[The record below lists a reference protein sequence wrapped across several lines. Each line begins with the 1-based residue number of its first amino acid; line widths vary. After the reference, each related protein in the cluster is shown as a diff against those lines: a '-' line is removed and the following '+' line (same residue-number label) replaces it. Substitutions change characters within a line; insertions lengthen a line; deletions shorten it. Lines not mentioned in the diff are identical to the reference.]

1 MSRIENTGQIKTGY
15 SVKSGTNPEEKVENG
30 SDFAS
35 MLTKYKKK
43 AAQDDETKKAETGE
57 TKNKETQPEETKN
70 RGNEKQVNGR
80 QSGENEKTAE
90 IKAEIKVTDIQDE
103 KNSQD
108 GEKEQEQELAAAYA
122 SEACYRTFVQITAEN
137 SKTPAVYN
145 NEINGIQD
153 LAVQTTVETGMED
166 QTAAVSTIQQT
177 ESPHT
182 ESPHTETAVH
192 ADDLKLRNRSDQTGE
207 KEKSGEAEEAGQSKQ
222 TAKMNREE
230 EIPDQ
235 KEHISG
241 KEMTALAS
249 PGYTGTVESSA
260 GTAAKP
266 AAVDTGPADR
276 LPTAQD
282 TLTED
287 LGNYLDTKISE
298 KKGKLELSLEPE
310 RLGKLTI
317 RLEYE
322 KGKTEVTIFSTSAKT
337 LEILSKEA
345 GHLAQILEE
354 KTGHP
359 VIPISA
365 KEEKGITELEEQIKD
380 MFFGGEI
387 SFNDEVYITN
397 ARHKAALEEADRSLD
412 LVRNSIEMGMPEDF
426 FSIDLMNAYENLGKI
441 LGESVGEDLVNEIFS
456 KFCMGK

>member
-1 MSRIENTGQIKTGY
+1 MNRIENTGQIKTGY

-43 AAQDDETKKAETGE
+43 AAQDDETKRAETGE
-57 TKNKETQPEETKN
+57 TKKKETQPEETKSGEN
-70 RGNEKQVNGR
+70 GKQVNGS
-80 QSGENEKTAE
+80 QSGKNKKT
-90 IKAEIKVTDIQDE
+90 AEIKVTDIQDG

-108 GEKEQEQELAAAYA
+108 GEIEQDQELAAAYA
-122 SEACYRTFVQITAEN
+122 SETCYRSFVQITTEN
-137 SKTPAVYN
+137 NKMPAVYN
-145 NEINGIQD
+145 NEIQD
-153 LAVQTTVETGMED
+153 LAVQITAESGMED
-166 QTAAVSTIQQT
+166 QLAAVSTIQKT
-177 ESPHT
+177 EA
-182 ESPHTETAVH
+182 PHTETVAH
-192 ADDLKLRNRSDQTGE
+192 ADDLKLQNRLAQT
-207 KEKSGEAEEAGQSKQ
+207 EAAGRTGEAGQSKR

-230 EIPDQ
+230 EIPGR

-249 PGYTGTVESSA
+249 SGYRGTVESST
-260 GTAAKP
+260 GTAEKP
-266 AAVDTGPADR
+266 AAADTGPADR
-276 LPTAQD
+276 LATAQD

-354 KTGHP
+354 KTGTP
-359 VIPISA
+359 TVIYTPEQTENRQNMDQDPGHSRNGRQDQ
-365 KEEKGITELEEQIKD
+365 KEQRQKQD
-380 MFFGGEI
+380 D
-387 SFNDEVYITN
+387 SF
-397 ARHKAALEEADRSLD
+397 AQQLR
-412 LVRNSIEMGMPEDF
+412 
-426 FSIDLMNAYENLGKI
+426 LG
-441 LGESVGEDLVNEIFS
+441 LA
-456 KFCMGK
+456 

>member
-1 MSRIENTGQIKTGY
+1 MNRIENAGQVKTGY
-15 SVKSGTNPEEKVENG
+15 SVKSGTNSEEKVGNG

-80 QSGENEKTAE
+80 QSGENEKTDE

-108 GEKEQEQELAAAYA
+108 GEKGQELAAAYA
-122 SEACYRTFVQITAEN
+122 SETCYRTFVQITAEN

-153 LAVQTTVETGMED
+153 LAVQTTSETGMED
-166 QTAAVSTIQQT
+166 QTAAVTTIQQ
-177 ESPHT
+177 T

-192 ADDLKLRNRSDQTGE
+192 ADGLKLQNRLEQTGE
-207 KEKSGEAEEAGQSKQ
+207 TEDTGRTEEAGQSKQ

-235 KEHISG
+235 KEHLSG

-249 PGYTGTVESSA
+249 SGYTGTVESSA

-276 LPTAQD
+276 LATAQD

-354 KTGHP
+354 KTGNP
-359 VIPISA
+359 TVIYTPDQ
-365 KEEKGITELEEQIKD
+365 TENRQNMDQDTGQGRNDRQEHREQRQKQD
-380 MFFGGEI
+380 D
-387 SFNDEVYITN
+387 SF
-397 ARHKAALEEADRSLD
+397 AQQLR
-412 LVRNSIEMGMPEDF
+412 
-426 FSIDLMNAYENLGKI
+426 LG
-441 LGESVGEDLVNEIFS
+441 LA
-456 KFCMGK
+456 

>member
-1 MSRIENTGQIKTGY
+1 MNRIENAGQVKTGY

-354 KTGHP
+354 KTGTP
-359 VIPISA
+359 TVIYTPEQTENRQNMDQDTGHGRNGRQDQ
-365 KEEKGITELEEQIKD
+365 KEQRQKQD
-380 MFFGGEI
+380 D
-387 SFNDEVYITN
+387 SF
-397 ARHKAALEEADRSLD
+397 AQQLR
-412 LVRNSIEMGMPEDF
+412 
-426 FSIDLMNAYENLGKI
+426 LG
-441 LGESVGEDLVNEIFS
+441 LT
-456 KFCMGK
+456 

>member
-1 MSRIENTGQIKTGY
+1 MNRIENTGQIKTGY

-43 AAQDDETKKAETGE
+43 AAQDDETKRAETGE
-57 TKNKETQPEETKN
+57 TKKKETQPEETKSGEN
-70 RGNEKQVNGR
+70 GKQVNGS
-80 QSGENEKTAE
+80 QSGKNKKTVE
-90 IKAEIKVTDIQDE
+90 IKAEIKVTDIQDG

-108 GEKEQEQELAAAYA
+108 GEIEQDQELAAAYA
-122 SEACYRTFVQITAEN
+122 SETCYRSFVQITAEN
-137 SKTPAVYN
+137 NKMPAVYN
-145 NEINGIQD
+145 NEIQD
-153 LAVQTTVETGMED
+153 LAVQTTAESGMED
-166 QTAAVSTIQQT
+166 QLAAVSTIQKT
-177 ESPHT
+177 EA
-182 ESPHTETAVH
+182 PHTETVAH
-192 ADDLKLRNRSDQTGE
+192 ADDLKLQNRLAQT
-207 KEKSGEAEEAGQSKQ
+207 EAAGRTGEAGQSKR

-249 PGYTGTVESSA
+249 SSYTGTVESSA

-266 AAVDTGPADR
+266 TAVDAGSADR
-276 LPTAQD
+276 LATAQD

-354 KTGHP
+354 KTGTP
-359 VIPISA
+359 TVIYTPEQTENRQNMDQDPGHSRNGRQDQ
-365 KEEKGITELEEQIKD
+365 KEQRQKQD
-380 MFFGGEI
+380 D
-387 SFNDEVYITN
+387 SF
-397 ARHKAALEEADRSLD
+397 AQQLR
-412 LVRNSIEMGMPEDF
+412 
-426 FSIDLMNAYENLGKI
+426 LG
-441 LGESVGEDLVNEIFS
+441 LA
-456 KFCMGK
+456 

>member
-30 SDFAS
+30 ADFAS

-43 AAQDDETKKAETGE
+43 AAQDDETKRAETGE
-57 TKNKETQPEETKN
+57 TKNKETQPEETK
-70 RGNEKQVNGR
+70 
-80 QSGENEKTAE
+80 SGENGKQVSGSQSGKNKKTAE

-354 KTGHP
+354 KTGTP
-359 VIPISA
+359 TVIYTPEQTENRQNMDQDPGHGRNGRQDQ
-365 KEEKGITELEEQIKD
+365 KEQRQKQD
-380 MFFGGEI
+380 D
-387 SFNDEVYITN
+387 SF
-397 ARHKAALEEADRSLD
+397 AQQLR
-412 LVRNSIEMGMPEDF
+412 
-426 FSIDLMNAYENLGKI
+426 LG
-441 LGESVGEDLVNEIFS
+441 LA
-456 KFCMGK
+456 

>member
-30 SDFAS
+30 SDFAL

-354 KTGHP
+354 KTGTP
-359 VIPISA
+359 TVIYTPEQTENRQNMDQDPGHGRNGRQDQ
-365 KEEKGITELEEQIKD
+365 KEQRQKQD
-380 MFFGGEI
+380 D
-387 SFNDEVYITN
+387 SF
-397 ARHKAALEEADRSLD
+397 AQQLR
-412 LVRNSIEMGMPEDF
+412 
-426 FSIDLMNAYENLGKI
+426 LG
-441 LGESVGEDLVNEIFS
+441 LA
-456 KFCMGK
+456 

>member
-1 MSRIENTGQIKTGY
+1 MNRIENTGQIKTGY

-43 AAQDDETKKAETGE
+43 AAQDDETKRAETGE
-57 TKNKETQPEETKN
+57 TKNKETQPEETK
-70 RGNEKQVNGR
+70 
-80 QSGENEKTAE
+80 SGENGKQVSGSQSGKNKKTAE
-90 IKAEIKVTDIQDE
+90 IKAEIKVTDIQDG

-108 GEKEQEQELAAAYA
+108 GEIEQDQELAAAYA
-122 SEACYRTFVQITAEN
+122 SETCYRSFVQITTEN
-137 SKTPAVYN
+137 NKMPAVYN
-145 NEINGIQD
+145 NEIQD
-153 LAVQTTVETGMED
+153 LAVQITAEAGMED
-166 QTAAVSTIQQT
+166 QSAAVSTIQKN
-177 ESPHT
+177 EA
-182 ESPHTETAVH
+182 PHTETVAH
-192 ADDLKLRNRSDQTGE
+192 ADDLKLQNRLAQT
-207 KEKSGEAEEAGQSKQ
+207 EAAGRTGEAGQSKR

-249 PGYTGTVESSA
+249 SSYTGTVESSA

-276 LPTAQD
+276 LATAQD

-354 KTGHP
+354 KTGTP
-359 VIPISA
+359 TVIYTPEQTENRQNMDQDTGHGRNGRQDQ
-365 KEEKGITELEEQIKD
+365 KEQRQKQD
-380 MFFGGEI
+380 D
-387 SFNDEVYITN
+387 SF
-397 ARHKAALEEADRSLD
+397 AQQLR
-412 LVRNSIEMGMPEDF
+412 
-426 FSIDLMNAYENLGKI
+426 LG
-441 LGESVGEDLVNEIFS
+441 LA
-456 KFCMGK
+456 

>member
-182 ESPHTETAVH
+182 ETAVH

-354 KTGHP
+354 KTGTP
-359 VIPISA
+359 TVIYTPEQTENRQNMDQDTGHGRNGRQDQ
-365 KEEKGITELEEQIKD
+365 KEQRQKQD
-380 MFFGGEI
+380 D
-387 SFNDEVYITN
+387 SF
-397 ARHKAALEEADRSLD
+397 AQQLR
-412 LVRNSIEMGMPEDF
+412 
-426 FSIDLMNAYENLGKI
+426 LG
-441 LGESVGEDLVNEIFS
+441 LT
-456 KFCMGK
+456 

>member
-1 MSRIENTGQIKTGY
+1 MSRIENTSQIKTGY

-192 ADDLKLRNRSDQTGE
+192 ADELKLRNRSDQTGE

-354 KTGHP
+354 KTGTP
-359 VIPISA
+359 TVIYTPEQTENRQNMDQDTGHGRNGRQDQ
-365 KEEKGITELEEQIKD
+365 KEQRQKQD
-380 MFFGGEI
+380 D
-387 SFNDEVYITN
+387 SF
-397 ARHKAALEEADRSLD
+397 AQQLR
-412 LVRNSIEMGMPEDF
+412 
-426 FSIDLMNAYENLGKI
+426 LG
-441 LGESVGEDLVNEIFS
+441 LT
-456 KFCMGK
+456 

>member
-35 MLTKYKKK
+35 MLTKYQKK

-230 EIPDQ
+230 EMPGR

-354 KTGHP
+354 KTGTP
-359 VIPISA
+359 TVIYTPEQTENRQNMDQDPGHGRNGRQDQ
-365 KEEKGITELEEQIKD
+365 KEQRQKQD
-380 MFFGGEI
+380 D
-387 SFNDEVYITN
+387 SF
-397 ARHKAALEEADRSLD
+397 AQQLR
-412 LVRNSIEMGMPEDF
+412 
-426 FSIDLMNAYENLGKI
+426 LG
-441 LGESVGEDLVNEIFS
+441 LA
-456 KFCMGK
+456 

>member
-1 MSRIENTGQIKTGY
+1 MSRIENTSQIKTGY

-70 RGNEKQVNGR
+70 SGNEKQVNGR

-90 IKAEIKVTDIQDE
+90 IKAEIKVTDIQDG

-166 QTAAVSTIQQT
+166 KSAAVSTIQQ
-177 ESPHT
+177 T

-354 KTGHP
+354 KTGTP
-359 VIPISA
+359 TVIYTPEQTENRQNMDQDPGHGRNGRQDQ
-365 KEEKGITELEEQIKD
+365 KEQRQKQD
-380 MFFGGEI
+380 D
-387 SFNDEVYITN
+387 SF
-397 ARHKAALEEADRSLD
+397 AQQLR
-412 LVRNSIEMGMPEDF
+412 
-426 FSIDLMNAYENLGKI
+426 LG
-441 LGESVGEDLVNEIFS
+441 LA
-456 KFCMGK
+456 

>member
-1 MSRIENTGQIKTGY
+1 MNRIENAGQVKTGY
-15 SVKSGTNPEEKVENG
+15 SVKSGTNSEEKVGNG

-70 RGNEKQVNGR
+70 RENEKQVNGR

-90 IKAEIKVTDIQDE
+90 IKAEIKVTDIQDG

-122 SEACYRTFVQITAEN
+122 SETCYRTFVQITAEN

-177 ESPHT
+177 ESPHS
-182 ESPHTETAVH
+182 EIAVH
-192 ADDLKLRNRSDQTGE
+192 ADGLKLQNRLEQTGE
-207 KEKSGEAEEAGQSKQ
+207 TEDTGRTEETGQSKQ

-249 PGYTGTVESSA
+249 SSYTGTVESSA

-276 LPTAQD
+276 LATAQD

-354 KTGHP
+354 KTGTP
-359 VIPISA
+359 TVIYTPEQTENRQNMDQDTGHGRNGRQDQ
-365 KEEKGITELEEQIKD
+365 KEQRQKQD
-380 MFFGGEI
+380 D
-387 SFNDEVYITN
+387 SF
-397 ARHKAALEEADRSLD
+397 AQQLR
-412 LVRNSIEMGMPEDF
+412 
-426 FSIDLMNAYENLGKI
+426 LG
-441 LGESVGEDLVNEIFS
+441 LT
-456 KFCMGK
+456 

>member
-15 SVKSGTNPEEKVENG
+15 SVKSGTNSEEKVGNG

-70 RGNEKQVNGR
+70 RENEKQVNGR
-80 QSGENEKTAE
+80 QSGENEKTDE

-122 SEACYRTFVQITAEN
+122 SETCYRTFVQITAEN

-153 LAVQTTVETGMED
+153 LAVQTTSETGMED

-177 ESPHT
+177 ESPHS
-182 ESPHTETAVH
+182 EIAVH
-192 ADDLKLRNRSDQTGE
+192 ADGLKLQNRLEQTGE
-207 KEKSGEAEEAGQSKQ
+207 TEDTGRTEETGQSKQ

-249 PGYTGTVESSA
+249 SSYTGTVESSA

-276 LPTAQD
+276 LATAQD

-354 KTGHP
+354 KTGTP
-359 VIPISA
+359 TVIYTPEQTENRQNMDQDTGHGRNGRQDQ
-365 KEEKGITELEEQIKD
+365 KEQRQKQD
-380 MFFGGEI
+380 D
-387 SFNDEVYITN
+387 SF
-397 ARHKAALEEADRSLD
+397 AQQLR
-412 LVRNSIEMGMPEDF
+412 
-426 FSIDLMNAYENLGKI
+426 LG
-441 LGESVGEDLVNEIFS
+441 LA
-456 KFCMGK
+456 

>member
-35 MLTKYKKK
+35 MLTKYQKK

-90 IKAEIKVTDIQDE
+90 IKAEIKVTDIQNE

-182 ESPHTETAVH
+182 ETAVH
-192 ADDLKLRNRSDQTGE
+192 ADDLKLRNRLDQTGE

-222 TAKMNREE
+222 TVKMNREE

-354 KTGHP
+354 KTGTP
-359 VIPISA
+359 TVIYTPEQTENRQNMDQDPGHGRNGRQDQ
-365 KEEKGITELEEQIKD
+365 KEQRQKQD
-380 MFFGGEI
+380 D
-387 SFNDEVYITN
+387 SF
-397 ARHKAALEEADRSLD
+397 AQQLR
-412 LVRNSIEMGMPEDF
+412 
-426 FSIDLMNAYENLGKI
+426 LG
-441 LGESVGEDLVNEIFS
+441 LT
-456 KFCMGK
+456 

>member
-1 MSRIENTGQIKTGY
+1 MNRIENTGQIKTGY

-177 ESPHT
+177 ESPHS
-182 ESPHTETAVH
+182 EIAVH
-192 ADDLKLRNRSDQTGE
+192 ADGLKLQNRLEQTGE
-207 KEKSGEAEEAGQSKQ
+207 TEDTGRTEETGQSKQ

-249 PGYTGTVESSA
+249 SSYTGTVESSA

-276 LPTAQD
+276 LATAQD

-354 KTGHP
+354 KTGTP
-359 VIPISA
+359 TVIYTPEQTENRQNMDQDPGHGRNGRQDQ
-365 KEEKGITELEEQIKD
+365 KEQRQKQD
-380 MFFGGEI
+380 D
-387 SFNDEVYITN
+387 SF
-397 ARHKAALEEADRSLD
+397 AQQLR
-412 LVRNSIEMGMPEDF
+412 
-426 FSIDLMNAYENLGKI
+426 LG
-441 LGESVGEDLVNEIFS
+441 LA
-456 KFCMGK
+456 

>member
-90 IKAEIKVTDIQDE
+90 IKAEIKVTDIQDG

-108 GEKEQEQELAAAYA
+108 GEKGQELAAAYA
-122 SEACYRTFVQITAEN
+122 SETCYRTFVQITAEN

-153 LAVQTTVETGMED
+153 LAVQTTSETGMED
-166 QTAAVSTIQQT
+166 QTAAVTTIQQT

-230 EIPDQ
+230 EMPDR

-276 LPTAQD
+276 LATAQD

-354 KTGHP
+354 KTGTP
-359 VIPISA
+359 TVIYTPEQTENRQNMDQDTGHGRNGRQDQ
-365 KEEKGITELEEQIKD
+365 KEQRQKQD
-380 MFFGGEI
+380 D
-387 SFNDEVYITN
+387 SF
-397 ARHKAALEEADRSLD
+397 AQQLR
-412 LVRNSIEMGMPEDF
+412 
-426 FSIDLMNAYENLGKI
+426 LG
-441 LGESVGEDLVNEIFS
+441 LT
-456 KFCMGK
+456 

>member
-1 MSRIENTGQIKTGY
+1 MNRIENTGQIKTGY

-43 AAQDDETKKAETGE
+43 AAQDDETKRAETGE
-57 TKNKETQPEETKN
+57 TKKKETQPEETKSGEN
-70 RGNEKQVNGR
+70 GKQVNGS
-80 QSGENEKTAE
+80 QSGKNKKTAE
-90 IKAEIKVTDIQDE
+90 IKAEIKVTDIQDG

-108 GEKEQEQELAAAYA
+108 GEIEQDQELAAAYA
-122 SEACYRTFVQITAEN
+122 SETCYRSFVQITTEN
-137 SKTPAVYN
+137 NKMPAVYN
-145 NEINGIQD
+145 NEIQD
-153 LAVQTTVETGMED
+153 LAVQITAESGMED
-166 QTAAVSTIQQT
+166 QLAAVSTIQKT
-177 ESPHT
+177 EA
-182 ESPHTETAVH
+182 PHTETVAH
-192 ADDLKLRNRSDQTGE
+192 ADDLKLRNRSDQIGE

-230 EIPDQ
+230 ETPGR

-249 PGYTGTVESSA
+249 SGYRGTVESST
-260 GTAAKP
+260 GTAEKP
-266 AAVDTGPADR
+266 AAADTGPADR
-276 LPTAQD
+276 LATAQD

-354 KTGHP
+354 KTGTP
-359 VIPISA
+359 TVIYTPEQTENRQNMDQDPGHGRNGRQDQ
-365 KEEKGITELEEQIKD
+365 KEQRQKQD
-380 MFFGGEI
+380 D
-387 SFNDEVYITN
+387 SF
-397 ARHKAALEEADRSLD
+397 AQQLR
-412 LVRNSIEMGMPEDF
+412 
-426 FSIDLMNAYENLGKI
+426 LG
-441 LGESVGEDLVNEIFS
+441 LA
-456 KFCMGK
+456 

>member
-1 MSRIENTGQIKTGY
+1 MNRIENTGQIKTGY

-43 AAQDDETKKAETGE
+43 AAQDDETKRAETVE
-57 TKNKETQPEETKN
+57 TKNKETQPEETK
-70 RGNEKQVNGR
+70 
-80 QSGENEKTAE
+80 SGENGKQVSGSQSGKNKKTAE
-90 IKAEIKVTDIQDE
+90 IKAEIKVTDIQDG

-108 GEKEQEQELAAAYA
+108 GEIEQDQELAAAYA
-122 SEACYRTFVQITAEN
+122 SETCYRSFVQITTEN
-137 SKTPAVYN
+137 NKMPAVYN
-145 NEINGIQD
+145 NEIQD
-153 LAVQTTVETGMED
+153 LAVQITAEAGMED
-166 QTAAVSTIQQT
+166 QSAAVSTIQKN
-177 ESPHT
+177 EA
-182 ESPHTETAVH
+182 PHTETVAH
-192 ADDLKLRNRSDQTGE
+192 ADDLKLQNRLAQT
-207 KEKSGEAEEAGQSKQ
+207 EAAGRTGEAGQSKR

-249 PGYTGTVESSA
+249 SSYTGTVESSA

-266 AAVDTGPADR
+266 AAVDAGPADR
-276 LPTAQD
+276 LATAQD

-354 KTGHP
+354 KTGTP
-359 VIPISA
+359 TVIYTPEQTENRQNMDQDTGHGRNGRQDQ
-365 KEEKGITELEEQIKD
+365 KEQRQKQD
-380 MFFGGEI
+380 D
-387 SFNDEVYITN
+387 SF
-397 ARHKAALEEADRSLD
+397 AQQLR
-412 LVRNSIEMGMPEDF
+412 
-426 FSIDLMNAYENLGKI
+426 LG
-441 LGESVGEDLVNEIFS
+441 LA
-456 KFCMGK
+456 

>member
-43 AAQDDETKKAETGE
+43 AAQDDETKRAETGE
-57 TKNKETQPEETKN
+57 TKNKETQPEETKSGEN
-70 RGNEKQVNGR
+70 GKQVNGS
-80 QSGENEKTAE
+80 QSGKNKKTAE
-90 IKAEIKVTDIQDE
+90 IKAEIKVTDIQDG

-108 GEKEQEQELAAAYA
+108 GEIEQDQELAAAYA
-122 SEACYRTFVQITAEN
+122 SETCYRSFVQITTEN
-137 SKTPAVYN
+137 NKMPAVYN
-145 NEINGIQD
+145 NEIQD
-153 LAVQTTVETGMED
+153 LAVQITAEAGMED
-166 QTAAVSTIQQT
+166 QSAAVSTIQKN
-177 ESPHT
+177 EA
-182 ESPHTETAVH
+182 PHTETVAH
-192 ADDLKLRNRSDQTGE
+192 ADDLKLQNRLAQT
-207 KEKSGEAEEAGQSKQ
+207 EAAGRTGEAGQSKR

-230 EIPDQ
+230 EISDQ

-249 PGYTGTVESSA
+249 SSYTGTVESSA

-266 AAVDTGPADR
+266 TAVDAGPADR
-276 LPTAQD
+276 LATAQD

-354 KTGHP
+354 KTGTP
-359 VIPISA
+359 TVIYTPEQTENRQNMDQDPGHSRNGRQDQ
-365 KEEKGITELEEQIKD
+365 KEQRQKQD
-380 MFFGGEI
+380 D
-387 SFNDEVYITN
+387 SF
-397 ARHKAALEEADRSLD
+397 AQQLR
-412 LVRNSIEMGMPEDF
+412 
-426 FSIDLMNAYENLGKI
+426 LG
-441 LGESVGEDLVNEIFS
+441 LA
-456 KFCMGK
+456 

>member
-1 MSRIENTGQIKTGY
+1 MNRIENTGQIKTGY

-43 AAQDDETKKAETGE
+43 AAQDDETKRAETGE
-57 TKNKETQPEETKN
+57 TKKKETQPEETKSGEN
-70 RGNEKQVNGR
+70 GKQVNGS
-80 QSGENEKTAE
+80 QSGKNKKTAE
-90 IKAEIKVTDIQDE
+90 IKAEIKVTDIQDG

-108 GEKEQEQELAAAYA
+108 GEIEQDQELAAAYA
-122 SEACYRTFVQITAEN
+122 SETCYRTFVQITAEN
-137 SKTPAVYN
+137 NKMPAVYN
-145 NEINGIQD
+145 NEIQD
-153 LAVQTTVETGMED
+153 LAVQITAESGMED
-166 QTAAVSTIQQT
+166 QLAAVSTIQKT
-177 ESPHT
+177 EA
-182 ESPHTETAVH
+182 PHTETVAH
-192 ADDLKLRNRSDQTGE
+192 ADDLKLRNRSDQIGE
-207 KEKSGEAEEAGQSKQ
+207 KEKSGEAEEAGQSKR

-230 EIPDQ
+230 EIPGR

-249 PGYTGTVESSA
+249 SGYRGTVESST
-260 GTAAKP
+260 GTAEKP
-266 AAVDTGPADR
+266 AAADTGPADR
-276 LPTAQD
+276 LATAQD

-354 KTGHP
+354 KTGTP
-359 VIPISA
+359 TVIYTPEQTENRQNMDQDPGHSRNGRQDQ
-365 KEEKGITELEEQIKD
+365 KEQRQKQD
-380 MFFGGEI
+380 D
-387 SFNDEVYITN
+387 SF
-397 ARHKAALEEADRSLD
+397 AQQLR
-412 LVRNSIEMGMPEDF
+412 
-426 FSIDLMNAYENLGKI
+426 LG
-441 LGESVGEDLVNEIFS
+441 LA
-456 KFCMGK
+456 

>member
-354 KTGHP
+354 KTGTP
-359 VIPISA
+359 TVIYTPEQTENRQNMDQDPGHGRNGRQDQ
-365 KEEKGITELEEQIKD
+365 KEQHQKQD
-380 MFFGGEI
+380 D
-387 SFNDEVYITN
+387 SF
-397 ARHKAALEEADRSLD
+397 AQQLR
-412 LVRNSIEMGMPEDF
+412 
-426 FSIDLMNAYENLGKI
+426 LG
-441 LGESVGEDLVNEIFS
+441 LA
-456 KFCMGK
+456 

>member
-249 PGYTGTVESSA
+249 PGYRGTVESSA

-354 KTGHP
+354 KTGTP
-359 VIPISA
+359 TVIYTPEQTENRQNMDQDPGHGRNGRQDQ
-365 KEEKGITELEEQIKD
+365 KEQRQKQD
-380 MFFGGEI
+380 D
-387 SFNDEVYITN
+387 SF
-397 ARHKAALEEADRSLD
+397 AQQLR
-412 LVRNSIEMGMPEDF
+412 
-426 FSIDLMNAYENLGKI
+426 LG
-441 LGESVGEDLVNEIFS
+441 LT
-456 KFCMGK
+456 

>member
-1 MSRIENTGQIKTGY
+1 MNRIENTGQIKTGY

-43 AAQDDETKKAETGE
+43 AAQDDETKRAETGE
-57 TKNKETQPEETKN
+57 TKKKETQPEETKSGEN
-70 RGNEKQVNGR
+70 GKQVNGS
-80 QSGENEKTAE
+80 QSGKNKKTAE
-90 IKAEIKVTDIQDE
+90 IKAEIKVTDIQDG

-108 GEKEQEQELAAAYA
+108 GEIEQDQELTAAYA
-122 SEACYRTFVQITAEN
+122 SETCYRTFVQITAEN
-137 SKTPAVYN
+137 SKAPAVYN
-145 NEINGIQD
+145 NEINEIQD

-166 QTAAVSTIQQT
+166 QTAAVSTIQR
-177 ESPHT
+177 T
-182 ESPHTETAVH
+182 ESPHTETAAH
-192 ADDLKLRNRSDQTGE
+192 ADDLKLQNRSDQIGE

-230 EIPDQ
+230 ETPGR
-235 KEHISG
+235 KEHICG

-249 PGYTGTVESSA
+249 SSYTGTVESSA
-260 GTAAKP
+260 GTAEKP
-266 AAVDTGPADR
+266 AAADTGPADR
-276 LPTAQD
+276 LATAQD

-317 RLEYE
+317 RLQYE

-354 KTGHP
+354 KTGTP
-359 VIPISA
+359 TVIYTPEQTENRQNMDQDPGHSRNGRQDQ
-365 KEEKGITELEEQIKD
+365 KEQRQKQD
-380 MFFGGEI
+380 D
-387 SFNDEVYITN
+387 SF
-397 ARHKAALEEADRSLD
+397 AQQLR
-412 LVRNSIEMGMPEDF
+412 
-426 FSIDLMNAYENLGKI
+426 LG
-441 LGESVGEDLVNEIFS
+441 LA
-456 KFCMGK
+456 

>member
-80 QSGENEKTAE
+80 QSGENEKTDE

-260 GTAAKP
+260 GTAAKL

-354 KTGHP
+354 KTGTP
-359 VIPISA
+359 TVIYTPEQTENRQNMDQDPGHGRNGRQDQ
-365 KEEKGITELEEQIKD
+365 KEQRQKQD
-380 MFFGGEI
+380 D
-387 SFNDEVYITN
+387 SF
-397 ARHKAALEEADRSLD
+397 AQQLR
-412 LVRNSIEMGMPEDF
+412 
-426 FSIDLMNAYENLGKI
+426 LG
-441 LGESVGEDLVNEIFS
+441 LA
-456 KFCMGK
+456 

>member
-1 MSRIENTGQIKTGY
+1 MSRIENTSQIKTGY
-15 SVKSGTNPEEKVENG
+15 SVKSGTNSEEKVENG

-354 KTGHP
+354 KTGTP
-359 VIPISA
+359 TVIYTPEQTENRQNMDQDTGHGRNGRQDQ
-365 KEEKGITELEEQIKD
+365 KEQRQKQD
-380 MFFGGEI
+380 D
-387 SFNDEVYITN
+387 SF
-397 ARHKAALEEADRSLD
+397 AQQLR
-412 LVRNSIEMGMPEDF
+412 
-426 FSIDLMNAYENLGKI
+426 LG
-441 LGESVGEDLVNEIFS
+441 LT
-456 KFCMGK
+456 

>member
-1 MSRIENTGQIKTGY
+1 LSRIENTGQIKTGY

-354 KTGHP
+354 KTGTP
-359 VIPISA
+359 TVIYTPEQTENRQNMDQDPGHGRNGRQDQ
-365 KEEKGITELEEQIKD
+365 KEQRQKQD
-380 MFFGGEI
+380 D
-387 SFNDEVYITN
+387 SF
-397 ARHKAALEEADRSLD
+397 AQQLR
-412 LVRNSIEMGMPEDF
+412 
-426 FSIDLMNAYENLGKI
+426 LG
-441 LGESVGEDLVNEIFS
+441 LA
-456 KFCMGK
+456 

>member
-1 MSRIENTGQIKTGY
+1 MNRIENTGQIKTGY

-43 AAQDDETKKAETGE
+43 AAQDDETKRAETGE
-57 TKNKETQPEETKN
+57 TKNKETQPEETK
-70 RGNEKQVNGR
+70 
-80 QSGENEKTAE
+80 SGENGKQVSGSQSGKNKKTAE
-90 IKAEIKVTDIQDE
+90 IKAEIKVTDIQDG

-108 GEKEQEQELAAAYA
+108 GEIEQDQELAAAYA
-122 SEACYRTFVQITAEN
+122 SETCYRSFVQITTEN
-137 SKTPAVYN
+137 NKMPAVYN
-145 NEINGIQD
+145 NEIQD
-153 LAVQTTVETGMED
+153 LAVQITAEAGMED
-166 QTAAVSTIQQT
+166 QSAAVSTIQKN
-177 ESPHT
+177 EA
-182 ESPHTETAVH
+182 PHTETVAH
-192 ADDLKLRNRSDQTGE
+192 ADDLKLQNRLAQT
-207 KEKSGEAEEAGQSKQ
+207 EAAGRTGEAGQSKQ

-230 EIPDQ
+230 ETPGR

-249 PGYTGTVESSA
+249 SGYRGTVESSA

-266 AAVDTGPADR
+266 AAVDAGPADR
-276 LPTAQD
+276 LATAQD

-354 KTGHP
+354 KTGTP
-359 VIPISA
+359 TVIYTPEQTENRQNMDQDTGHGRNGRQDQ
-365 KEEKGITELEEQIKD
+365 KEQRQKQD
-380 MFFGGEI
+380 D
-387 SFNDEVYITN
+387 SF
-397 ARHKAALEEADRSLD
+397 AQQLR
-412 LVRNSIEMGMPEDF
+412 
-426 FSIDLMNAYENLGKI
+426 LG
-441 LGESVGEDLVNEIFS
+441 LA
-456 KFCMGK
+456 

>member
-1 MSRIENTGQIKTGY
+1 MNRIENTGQVKTGY
-15 SVKSGTNPEEKVENG
+15 SVKSGTNSEEKVGNG

-70 RGNEKQVNGR
+70 RENEKQVNGR
-80 QSGENEKTAE
+80 QSGENEKTDE

-122 SEACYRTFVQITAEN
+122 SETCYRTFVQITAEN

-153 LAVQTTVETGMED
+153 LAVQTTSETGMED

-177 ESPHT
+177 ESPHS
-182 ESPHTETAVH
+182 EIAVH
-192 ADDLKLRNRSDQTGE
+192 ADGLKLQNRLEQTGE
-207 KEKSGEAEEAGQSKQ
+207 TEDTGRTEETGQSKQ

-249 PGYTGTVESSA
+249 SSYTGTVESSA

-276 LPTAQD
+276 LATAQD

-354 KTGHP
+354 KTGNP
-359 VIPISA
+359 TVIYTPDQ
-365 KEEKGITELEEQIKD
+365 TENRQNMDQDTGQGRNDRQEHREQRQKQD
-380 MFFGGEI
+380 D
-387 SFNDEVYITN
+387 SF
-397 ARHKAALEEADRSLD
+397 AQQLR
-412 LVRNSIEMGMPEDF
+412 
-426 FSIDLMNAYENLGKI
+426 LG
-441 LGESVGEDLVNEIFS
+441 LA
-456 KFCMGK
+456 

>member
-30 SDFAS
+30 ADFAS

-70 RGNEKQVNGR
+70 RENEKQVNGR

-108 GEKEQEQELAAAYA
+108 GENEQEQELAAAYA

-166 QTAAVSTIQQT
+166 QTAAVSTIQQ
-177 ESPHT
+177 T

-266 AAVDTGPADR
+266 VAVDTGPADR

-354 KTGHP
+354 KTGTP
-359 VIPISA
+359 TVIYTPEQTENRQNMDQDTGHGRNGRQDQ
-365 KEEKGITELEEQIKD
+365 KEQRQKQDDGFAQQL
-380 MFFGGEI
+380 
-387 SFNDEVYITN
+387 
-397 ARHKAALEEADRSLD
+397 R
-412 LVRNSIEMGMPEDF
+412 
-426 FSIDLMNAYENLGKI
+426 LG
-441 LGESVGEDLVNEIFS
+441 LA
-456 KFCMGK
+456 

>member
-1 MSRIENTGQIKTGY
+1 MNRIENTGQVKTGY

-70 RGNEKQVNGR
+70 RENEKQVNGR
-80 QSGENEKTAE
+80 QSGENEKTDE

-122 SEACYRTFVQITAEN
+122 SETCYRTFVQITAEN

-153 LAVQTTVETGMED
+153 LAVQTTSETGMED

-177 ESPHT
+177 ESPHS
-182 ESPHTETAVH
+182 EIAVH
-192 ADDLKLRNRSDQTGE
+192 ADGLKLQNRLEQTGE
-207 KEKSGEAEEAGQSKQ
+207 TEDTGRTEETGQSKQ

-249 PGYTGTVESSA
+249 SSYTGTVESSA

-276 LPTAQD
+276 LATAQD

-354 KTGHP
+354 KTGTP
-359 VIPISA
+359 TVIYTPEQTENRQNMDQDTGHGRNGRQDQ
-365 KEEKGITELEEQIKD
+365 KEQRQKQD
-380 MFFGGEI
+380 D
-387 SFNDEVYITN
+387 SF
-397 ARHKAALEEADRSLD
+397 AQQLR
-412 LVRNSIEMGMPEDF
+412 
-426 FSIDLMNAYENLGKI
+426 LG
-441 LGESVGEDLVNEIFS
+441 LA
-456 KFCMGK
+456 

>member
-35 MLTKYKKK
+35 MLTKYQKK

-137 SKTPAVYN
+137 SKTPAAYN

-354 KTGHP
+354 KTGTP
-359 VIPISA
+359 TVIYTPEQTENRQNMDQDPGHGRNGRQDQ
-365 KEEKGITELEEQIKD
+365 KEQRQKQD
-380 MFFGGEI
+380 D
-387 SFNDEVYITN
+387 SF
-397 ARHKAALEEADRSLD
+397 AQQLR
-412 LVRNSIEMGMPEDF
+412 
-426 FSIDLMNAYENLGKI
+426 LG
-441 LGESVGEDLVNEIFS
+441 LT
-456 KFCMGK
+456 

>member
-1 MSRIENTGQIKTGY
+1 MNRIENTAQIKTGY

-70 RGNEKQVNGR
+70 SGNEKQVNGR

-166 QTAAVSTIQQT
+166 KSAAVSTIQQ
-177 ESPHT
+177 T

-354 KTGHP
+354 KTGTP
-359 VIPISA
+359 TVIYTPEQTENRQNMDQDPGHGRNGRQDQ
-365 KEEKGITELEEQIKD
+365 KEQRQKQD
-380 MFFGGEI
+380 D
-387 SFNDEVYITN
+387 SF
-397 ARHKAALEEADRSLD
+397 AQQLR
-412 LVRNSIEMGMPEDF
+412 
-426 FSIDLMNAYENLGKI
+426 LG
-441 LGESVGEDLVNEIFS
+441 LA
-456 KFCMGK
+456 

>member
-1 MSRIENTGQIKTGY
+1 MSRIENTGQIKPGY
-15 SVKSGTNPEEKVENG
+15 SVKAATNSEEKVGNG

-35 MLTKYKKK
+35 MLTKYQKK

-108 GEKEQEQELAAAYA
+108 GEKEQEQELAVAYA
-122 SEACYRTFVQITAEN
+122 SETCYRTFVQITAEN

-153 LAVQTTVETGMED
+153 LAVQTTSETGMED
-166 QTAAVSTIQQT
+166 QTAAVTTIQQ
-177 ESPHT
+177 T

-249 PGYTGTVESSA
+249 SSYTGTVESSA

-266 AAVDTGPADR
+266 TAVDAGSADR
-276 LPTAQD
+276 LATAQD

-354 KTGHP
+354 KTGNP
-359 VIPISA
+359 TVIYTPDQ
-365 KEEKGITELEEQIKD
+365 TENRQNMDQDTGQGRNGRQEHREQRQKQD
-380 MFFGGEI
+380 D
-387 SFNDEVYITN
+387 SF
-397 ARHKAALEEADRSLD
+397 AQQLR
-412 LVRNSIEMGMPEDF
+412 
-426 FSIDLMNAYENLGKI
+426 LG
-441 LGESVGEDLVNEIFS
+441 LA
-456 KFCMGK
+456 

>member
-35 MLTKYKKK
+35 MLTKYQKK

-108 GEKEQEQELAAAYA
+108 GEKEQELAAAYA

-166 QTAAVSTIQQT
+166 QTAAVSTIQQ
-177 ESPHT
+177 T

-354 KTGHP
+354 KTGTP
-359 VIPISA
+359 TVIYTPEQTENRQNMDQDPGHGRNGRQDQ
-365 KEEKGITELEEQIKD
+365 KEQRQKQD
-380 MFFGGEI
+380 D
-387 SFNDEVYITN
+387 SF
-397 ARHKAALEEADRSLD
+397 AQQLR
-412 LVRNSIEMGMPEDF
+412 
-426 FSIDLMNAYENLGKI
+426 LG
-441 LGESVGEDLVNEIFS
+441 LT
-456 KFCMGK
+456 

>member
-70 RGNEKQVNGR
+70 RENEKQVNGR
-80 QSGENEKTAE
+80 QSGENEKTDE

-122 SEACYRTFVQITAEN
+122 SETCYRTFVQITAEN
-137 SKTPAVYN
+137 SKMPAAYN

-153 LAVQTTVETGMED
+153 LAVQTTSETGMED

-182 ESPHTETAVH
+182 ETAVH
-192 ADDLKLRNRSDQTGE
+192 ADGLKLQNRLEQTGE
-207 KEKSGEAEEAGQSKQ
+207 TEDTGRTGEAGQSKQ

-230 EIPDQ
+230 EMPDR

-354 KTGHP
+354 KTGTP
-359 VIPISA
+359 TVIYTPEQTENRQNMDQDPGHGRNGRQDQ
-365 KEEKGITELEEQIKD
+365 KEQRQKQD
-380 MFFGGEI
+380 D
-387 SFNDEVYITN
+387 SF
-397 ARHKAALEEADRSLD
+397 AQQLR
-412 LVRNSIEMGMPEDF
+412 
-426 FSIDLMNAYENLGKI
+426 LG
-441 LGESVGEDLVNEIFS
+441 LA
-456 KFCMGK
+456 

>member
-1 MSRIENTGQIKTGY
+1 MNRIENTGQIKTGY

-43 AAQDDETKKAETGE
+43 AAQDDETKRAETGE
-57 TKNKETQPEETKN
+57 TKNKETQPEETKSGEN
-70 RGNEKQVNGR
+70 GKQVNGS
-80 QSGENEKTAE
+80 QSGKNKKTAE
-90 IKAEIKVTDIQDE
+90 IKAEIKVTDIQDG

-108 GEKEQEQELAAAYA
+108 GEIEQDQELAAAYA
-122 SEACYRTFVQITAEN
+122 SETCYRSFVQITAEN
-137 SKTPAVYN
+137 NKMPAVYN
-145 NEINGIQD
+145 NEIQD
-153 LAVQTTVETGMED
+153 LAVQTTAESGMED
-166 QTAAVSTIQQT
+166 QSAAVSTIQKT
-177 ESPHT
+177 EA
-182 ESPHTETAVH
+182 PHTETVAH
-192 ADDLKLRNRSDQTGE
+192 ADDLKLQNRLAQT
-207 KEKSGEAEEAGQSKQ
+207 EAAGRTGEAGQSKR

-249 PGYTGTVESSA
+249 SSYTGTVESSA

-266 AAVDTGPADR
+266 TAVDAGPADR
-276 LPTAQD
+276 LATAQD

-354 KTGHP
+354 KTGTP
-359 VIPISA
+359 TVIYTPEQTENRQNMDQDPGHSRNGRQDQ
-365 KEEKGITELEEQIKD
+365 KEQRQKQD
-380 MFFGGEI
+380 D
-387 SFNDEVYITN
+387 SF
-397 ARHKAALEEADRSLD
+397 AQQLR
-412 LVRNSIEMGMPEDF
+412 
-426 FSIDLMNAYENLGKI
+426 LG
-441 LGESVGEDLVNEIFS
+441 LA
-456 KFCMGK
+456 

>member
-43 AAQDDETKKAETGE
+43 AAQDDETKRAETGE
-57 TKNKETQPEETKN
+57 TKKKETQPEETKSGEN
-70 RGNEKQVNGR
+70 GKQVNGS
-80 QSGENEKTAE
+80 QSEKNKKTAE
-90 IKAEIKVTDIQDE
+90 IKAEIKVTDIRDG

-108 GEKEQEQELAAAYA
+108 GEIEQDQELAAAYA
-122 SEACYRTFVQITAEN
+122 SETCYRSFVQITAEN
-137 SKTPAVYN
+137 NKMPAVYN
-145 NEINGIQD
+145 NEIQD
-153 LAVQTTVETGMED
+153 LAVQTTAESGMED
-166 QTAAVSTIQQT
+166 QLAAVSTIQKT
-177 ESPHT
+177 EA
-182 ESPHTETAVH
+182 PHTETVAH
-192 ADDLKLRNRSDQTGE
+192 ADDLKLQNRLAQT
-207 KEKSGEAEEAGQSKQ
+207 EAAGRTGEAGQSKR

-249 PGYTGTVESSA
+249 SSYTGTVESSA

-266 AAVDTGPADR
+266 TAVDAGSADR
-276 LPTAQD
+276 LATAQD

-354 KTGHP
+354 KTGTP
-359 VIPISA
+359 TVIYTPEQTENRQNMDQDPGHSRNGRQDQ
-365 KEEKGITELEEQIKD
+365 KEQRQKQD
-380 MFFGGEI
+380 D
-387 SFNDEVYITN
+387 SF
-397 ARHKAALEEADRSLD
+397 AQQLR
-412 LVRNSIEMGMPEDF
+412 
-426 FSIDLMNAYENLGKI
+426 LG
-441 LGESVGEDLVNEIFS
+441 LA
-456 KFCMGK
+456 

>member
-1 MSRIENTGQIKTGY
+1 MNRIENTGQIKTGY

-43 AAQDDETKKAETGE
+43 AAQDDETKRAETGE
-57 TKNKETQPEETKN
+57 TKNKETQPEETK
-70 RGNEKQVNGR
+70 
-80 QSGENEKTAE
+80 SGENGKQVSGSQSGKNKKTAE
-90 IKAEIKVTDIQDE
+90 IKAEIKVTDIQDG

-108 GEKEQEQELAAAYA
+108 GEIEQDQELAAAYA
-122 SEACYRTFVQITAEN
+122 SETCYRSFVQITTEN
-137 SKTPAVYN
+137 NKMPAVYN
-145 NEINGIQD
+145 NEIQD
-153 LAVQTTVETGMED
+153 LAVQITAEAGMED
-166 QTAAVSTIQQT
+166 QSAAVSTIQKN
-177 ESPHT
+177 EA
-182 ESPHTETAVH
+182 PHTETVAH
-192 ADDLKLRNRSDQTGE
+192 ADDLKLQNRLAQT
-207 KEKSGEAEEAGQSKQ
+207 EAAGRTGEAGQSKR

-249 PGYTGTVESSA
+249 SSYTGTVESSA

-266 AAVDTGPADR
+266 AAVDAGPADR
-276 LPTAQD
+276 LATAQD

-354 KTGHP
+354 KTGTP
-359 VIPISA
+359 TVIYTPEQTENRQNMDQDPGHGRNGRQDQ
-365 KEEKGITELEEQIKD
+365 KEQRQKQD
-380 MFFGGEI
+380 D
-387 SFNDEVYITN
+387 SF
-397 ARHKAALEEADRSLD
+397 AQQLR
-412 LVRNSIEMGMPEDF
+412 
-426 FSIDLMNAYENLGKI
+426 LG
-441 LGESVGEDLVNEIFS
+441 LA
-456 KFCMGK
+456 

>member
-108 GEKEQEQELAAAYA
+108 GEKEQELAAAYA
-122 SEACYRTFVQITAEN
+122 SETCYRTFVQITAEN

-166 QTAAVSTIQQT
+166 QTAAVSTIQQ
-177 ESPHT
+177 T

-249 PGYTGTVESSA
+249 SGYRGTVESSA

-266 AAVDTGPADR
+266 VAVDTGPADR

-354 KTGHP
+354 KTGNP
-359 VIPISA
+359 TVIYTPDQTENRQNMDQDTGHGRNGRQDQ
-365 KEEKGITELEEQIKD
+365 KEQRQKQD
-380 MFFGGEI
+380 D
-387 SFNDEVYITN
+387 SF
-397 ARHKAALEEADRSLD
+397 AQQLR
-412 LVRNSIEMGMPEDF
+412 
-426 FSIDLMNAYENLGKI
+426 LG
-441 LGESVGEDLVNEIFS
+441 LT
-456 KFCMGK
+456 